1 MIVILTLCSFSV
13 QMFSFTRKKEIQKKH
28 LILYFQK
35 QRDNLRENKAYR
47 VKYDIEDTEL
57 A

>member
-1 MIVILTLCSFSV
+1 ML
-13 QMFSFTRKKEIQKKH
+13 SFTRKKEIQKKH

-57 A
+57 AWYVVSLFLWF

>member
-1 MIVILTLCSFSV
+1 
-13 QMFSFTRKKEIQKKH
+13 MFSFTGKKEIQKKH

-57 A
+57 AWYVVSLFLWF